1 MSQEKDQMPYD
12 SAPTF
17 ATPPSAAPPYG
28 VQDPEKQQQQAYTP
42 YPTDPA
48 MNTGYAPYPTAP
60 APNMGYTPYPMA
72 PAATTVVLGRP
83 PVSNPPRDY
92 LVWSIITTICCC
104 FWFGIVAIIKSV
116 RARDA
121 ISNGDRVGAMEASK
135 MAKLCN
141 ILGTVFGIITIIGI
155 IVYYVVFYQSLAN
168 SYSYYG

>member
-17 ATPPSAAPPYG
+17 APPPYG

-155 IVYYVVFYQSLAN
+155 IVYYVVSYQSLAN